1 MHPIWFTCRGVLR
14 PTTASEEEGFHQLV
28 ATGIHS
34 HLGSWPSPCFLL
46 IGGSS
51 AGDQSEVTSL
61 SQDLNRKPLGGTV
74 SDPSGRDTGPLPSPP
89 TFLPDL

>member
-14 PTTASEEEGFHQLV
+14 PTIASEGEGSHQLV

-51 AGDQSEVTSL
+51 AGDQSQVTSL
-61 SQDLNRKPLGGTV
+61 SQNLNRKPLGGGD
-74 SDPSGRDTGPLPSPP
+74 SE
-89 TFLPDL
+89 

>member
-34 HLGSWPSPCFLL
+34 HLGSWLSPCFLL